1 MTYQF
6 PKANTEAIVKG
17 ISRAVYAP
25 VEKDGLTS
33 FEPVSYTH
41 LTLPTSSQV

>member
-6 PKANTEAIVKG
+6 PKANAEAIVKG
-17 ISRAVYAP
+17 IFRAVYAP

-33 FEPVSYTH
+33 FERY
-41 LTLPTSSQV
+41 